1 MSKRAITR
9 QTSVPVTATVVIA
22 TDADLTA
29 TAVCIEGYALGTIY
43 IPSNFDG
50 TQIIYHVCDTYGGTY
65 IPLGQTSDGAALT
78 HTVAVSKAYAMPEQ
92 LFGSPYFKVETVTDQ
107 ATSDTVLTFTF
118 KG

>member
-29 TAVCIEGYALGTIY
+29 TAVCIEGYAMGTIY
-43 IPSNFDG
+43 IPANFDG
-50 TQIIYHVCDTYGGTY
+50 TKIIYHVCDTFGGTY
-65 IPLGQTSDGAALT
+65 IPLGLVTDGTSRED
-78 HTVAVSKAYAMPEQ
+78 TVAASKAYPLPEA
-92 LFGSPYFKVETVTDQ
+92 LFGSPWFKVETVTDQ